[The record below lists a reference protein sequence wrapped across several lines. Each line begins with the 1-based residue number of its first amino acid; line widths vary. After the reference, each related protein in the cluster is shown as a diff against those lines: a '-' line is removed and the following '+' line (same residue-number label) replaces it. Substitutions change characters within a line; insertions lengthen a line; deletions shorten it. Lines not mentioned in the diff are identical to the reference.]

1 MSRSRDLANLGD
13 EATGGITV
21 SDISDISST
30 YLTQSSASSTYQ
42 TVTNSDKL
50 AHQSVPHIIP
60 RYLHPAVEG
69 KSNSGVDLKAL
80 VTAGSYSWG
89 DVYSGDNLRYFYT
102 DIKGSRK
109 IHDPRVGSHFGSQR
123 YKIKSKQ
130 LVEQET
136 ATHGQNIFTIDG
148 REWMRGCGN
157 IIDVNDS
164 SGQRLYIYDSASPFS
179 FIEITGYFSDINVI
193 GYTEKDFGRGFTT
206 TLDGGTASGENTS
219 FQTNADSPLDG
230 RYVDAGSNVNLG
242 LGATL
247 GIHTLKI
254 TSFSTSEYPN
264 FYGIELIAQT
274 PKILQQ
280 LMPQIF
286 LQLQVTH

>member
-148 REWMRGCGN
+148 
-157 IIDVNDS
+157 
-164 SGQRLYIYDSASPFS
+164 
-179 FIEITGYFSDINVI
+179 
-193 GYTEKDFGRGFTT
+193 
-206 TLDGGTASGENTS
+206 
-219 FQTNADSPLDG
+219 
-230 RYVDAGSNVNLG
+230 
-242 LGATL
+242 
-247 GIHTLKI
+247 
-254 TSFSTSEYPN
+254 
-264 FYGIELIAQT
+264 
-274 PKILQQ
+274 
-280 LMPQIF
+280 
-286 LQLQVTH
+286 